1 MTGSPKAQNPPT
13 QPGPG
18 QQGPGPS
25 GRKLLRSTGTVG
37 AWTLLSRILG
47 LVRDVVYARLFGAS
61 FVMDAFFVAFRIP
74 NIFRRFFAEGA
85 FSQAFVP
92 VFAEY
97 DQTREHAE
105 VRELVR
111 RAAGTLGVILSVI
124 AAVGA
129 IAAPLFI
136 TIFAPG
142 FATGDVAAGAGGSE
156 ADRYALAVDMLRW
169 TFPYLLF
176 VSLAALAGGVLN
188 SYQRFVAAA
197 FSPVVLNV
205 VLIVFAV
212 WVAPRYDR
220 PGMALAAGVFAAGIV
235 QLAFMLPSLARIR
248 LLPLPAWG
256 WKHPGVRKIL
266 KLMVPGLFGSSV
278 AQVSILLDTLIASFL
293 VTGSISWLYYSD
305 RIMEFPLG
313 VFGIALATVLLPSLS
328 RQHAAQAS
336 ADFGRTLDWALRLV
350 ILIVTPATL
359 GLMLLAGPMLATLFY
374 GGEFTARDVDQST
387 YSLVAYAAGLTGF
400 TMVKVLAPGYF
411 ARQDTATP
419 VRVGLIALGSTM
431 LLNLLLVVPWA
442 LAGWEAPHAGL
453 AASTSLGSFIN
464 SGLLYRGL
472 RQTGV
477 LRPAPGWGRFL
488 LRVAVA
494 AGVMAV
500 LLLYFAPPIEAWL
513 EAGFWTRCLWLTG
526 AVCGGAAAYVAGLL
540 AVGIRPRDLRMQN
553 FPAGNPL

>member
-1 MTGSPKAQNPPT
+1 
-13 QPGPG
+13 
-18 QQGPGPS
+18 
-25 GRKLLRSTGTVG
+25 VG

-61 FVMDAFFVAFRIP
+61 FVMDAFFVAFKIP
-74 NIFRRFFAEGA
+74 NIFRRFFAEGS

-111 RAAGTLGVILSVI
+111 RTAGTLGLILS
-124 AAVGA
+124 ALAGLGAV
-129 IAAPLFI
+129 AAPVFI
-136 TIFAPG
+136 AIFAPG
-142 FATGDVAAGAGGSE
+142 FVTEGLATDPAVSE
-156 ADRYALAVDMLRW
+156 ADRYSLAVDMLRW

-176 VSLAALAGGVLN
+176 VSMAALAGGVLN
-188 SYQRFVAAA
+188 TYQRFIAAA

-212 WVAPRYDR
+212 WVAPLYSR
-220 PGMALAAGVFAAGIV
+220 PGMALAAGVFAAGVV
-235 QLAFMLPSLARIR
+235 QLLFMLPSLARIR

-278 AQVSILLDTLIASFL
+278 AQISIMLDTLIASFL

-313 VFGIALATVLLPSLS
+313 VFGIALATVLLPNLS
-328 RQHAAQAS
+328 RQHAARAA

-350 ILIVTPATL
+350 ILIVIPATL

-431 LLNLLLVVPWA
+431 VINLVLVVPWA

-472 RQTGV
+472 RRSGV
-477 LRPAPGWGRFL
+477 LQPVPGWGQFL

-494 AGVMAV
+494 AGVMG
-500 LLLYFAPPIEAWL
+500 LLLLAFAPPTAAWL
-513 EAGFWTRCLWLTG
+513 EAGFWTRCLWLTA
-526 AVCGGAAAYVAGLL
+526 AVSGGAAAYVVALL
-540 AVGIRPRDLRMQN
+540 AVGLRPRDLRMQN
-553 FPAGNPL
+553 FRAGDPL

>member
-1 MTGSPKAQNPPT
+1 MSNAPQSS
-13 QPGPG
+13 G
-18 QQGPGPS
+18 QS
-25 GRKLLRSTGTVG
+25 GGQSSRRLLRSTGTVG

-74 NIFRRFFAEGA
+74 NIFRRFFAEGS

-97 DQTREHAE
+97 DQSREHAE
-105 VRELVR
+105 VRELVSR
-111 RAAGTLGVILSVI
+111 TAGTLGAILSVL

-129 IAAPLFI
+129 IAAPVFI

-142 FATGDVAAGAGGSE
+142 FATAATGATGGE
-156 ADRYALAVDMLRW
+156 AERFALAVAMLRW

-188 SYQRFVAAA
+188 TYHRFVAAA
-197 FSPVVLNV
+197 FSPVLLNV

-212 WVAPRYDR
+212 WIAPLYTR
-220 PGMALAAGVFAAGIV
+220 PGMALAAGVFAAGVV
-235 QLAFMLPSLARIR
+235 QLACMMPSLARIR
-248 LLPLPAWG
+248 LLPRPRWG
-256 WKHPGVRKIL
+256 LSHPGVRKIL

-278 AQVSILLDTLIASFL
+278 AQISILLDTLIASFL

-313 VFGIALATVLLPSLS
+313 VFGIALAPVMLPNLS
-328 RQHAAQAS
+328 RQHAARAG
-336 ADFGRTLDWALRLV
+336 ADFGKTLEWALRLV
-350 ILIVTPATL
+350 VLIVTPATV
-359 GLMLLAGPMLATLFY
+359 GLMLLSGPLLATLFY
-374 GGEFTARDVDQST
+374 GGEFSARDVDQST
-387 YSLVAYAAGLTGF
+387 FSLIAYSAGLMGF

-419 VRVGLIALGSTM
+419 VRVGLIALGSSM
-431 LLNLLLVVPWA
+431 ALNLVLVVPWA
-442 LAGWEAPHAGL
+442 LAGGEAPHAGL

-464 SGLLYRGL
+464 SALLYRGL
-472 RQTGV
+472 RRASV
-477 LRPAPGWGRFL
+477 LNPAPGWGRFF

-494 AGVMAV
+494 ATVMAV
-500 LLLYFAPPIEAWL
+500 LLVTLTPPTADWL
-513 EAGFWTRCLWLTG
+513 AASTLTRCLWLAA
-526 AVCGGAAAYVAGLL
+526 AVVGAASAYFAVLF
-540 AVGIRPRDLRMQN
+540 AVGVRPAHLRM
-553 FPAGNPL
+553 

>member
-1 MTGSPKAQNPPT
+1 MTDSPQAPAPPT
-13 QPGPG
+13 LQNK
-18 QQGPGPS
+18 GPS

-74 NIFRRFFAEGA
+74 NIFRRFFAEGS

-97 DQTREHAE
+97 EQTREHAE

-111 RAAGTLGVILSVI
+111 RTAGTLGVILSAL
-124 AAVGA
+124 AALGA
-129 IAAPLFI
+129 VAAPVFI
-136 TIFAPG
+136 AIFAPG
-142 FATGDVAAGAGGSE
+142 FATEGPATDPAGSE

-176 VSLAALAGGVLN
+176 VSLAALAGGILN

-212 WVAPRYDR
+212 WVAPLYGR
-220 PGMALAAGVFAAGIV
+220 PGMALAAGVFAAGVV
-235 QLAFMLPSLARIR
+235 QLVFMLPSLARIR

-313 VFGIALATVLLPSLS
+313 VFGIALATVLLPNLS
-328 RQHAAQAS
+328 RQHAAQAA

-350 ILIVTPATL
+350 ILIVIPATL

-419 VRVGLIALGSTM
+419 VRVGLISLGSTM
-431 LLNLLLVVPWA
+431 VINLLFVVPWA

-453 AASTSLGSFIN
+453 ALSTSLGSFIN

-472 RQTGV
+472 RRSGV
-477 LRPAPGWGRFL
+477 LLPAPGWGRFL
-488 LRVAVA
+488 ARVAVA
-494 AGVMAV
+494 VDAAGGGGR
-500 LLLYFAPPIEAWL
+500 
-513 EAGFWTRCLWLTG
+513 AG
-526 AVCGGAAAYVAGLL
+526 
-540 AVGIRPRDLRMQN
+540 
-553 FPAGNPL
+553 

>member
-1 MTGSPKAQNPPT
+1 MTQSPQAPVPATPEGK
-13 QPGPG
+13 G
-18 QQGPGPS
+18 QS
-25 GRKLLRSTGTVG
+25 GGRLLRSTGTVG

-47 LVRDVVYARLFGAS
+47 LVRDVVFARLFGAS

-97 DQTREHAE
+97 EQTREHAE

-111 RAAGTLGVILSVI
+111 RSAGTLGAFLSVL

-129 IAAPLFI
+129 LAAPVFI

-142 FATGDVAAGAGGSE
+142 FATERLAAVTDGDA

-176 VSLAALAGGVLN
+176 VSLAALAGGILN

-212 WVAPRYDR
+212 WVTPRYDR
-220 PGMALAAGVFAAGIV
+220 PGMALAAGVFAAGV
-235 QLAFMLPSLARIR
+235 LQLACMLPSLARIR

-256 WKHPGVRKIL
+256 FTHPGVRKIL
-266 KLMVPGLFGSSV
+266 KLMVPAIFGSSV
-278 AQVSILLDTLIASFL
+278 AQVSILLDTLIASFM

-313 VFGIALATVLLPSLS
+313 VFGIALATVLLPNLS
-328 RQHAAQAS
+328 RQHAARES
-336 ADFGRTLDWALRLV
+336 ANFGRTLDWALRLV

-374 GGEFTARDVDQST
+374 GGEFTARDVDQAT
-387 YSLVAYAAGLTGF
+387 WSLVAYAAGLAGF
-400 TMVKVLAPGYF
+400 TLVKVLAPGYF

-431 LLNLLLVVPWA
+431 ALNLVVVVPWA
-442 LAGWEAPHAGL
+442 LTGGEAPHAGL
-453 AASTSLGSFIN
+453 AATTSLGSLIN
-464 SGLLYRGL
+464 AGLLYRGL
-472 RQTGV
+472 RRTGV
-477 LRPAPGWGRFL
+477 LQPAPGWARFL

-500 LLLYFAPPIEAWL
+500 LLAAFAPPTGTWL
-513 EAGFWTRCLWLTG
+513 EAGFWTRCLWL
-526 AVCGGAAAYVAGLL
+526 AVAVGGGAAAYAGALL
-540 AVGIRPRDLRMQN
+540 AVGIRPHDLKLQN
-553 FPAGNPL
+553 VQAGLPL

>member
-1 MTGSPKAQNPPT
+1 MTSSPQP
-13 QPGPG
+13 PGPPSL
-18 QQGPGPS
+18 QRPVQPDRGPS
-25 GRKLLRSTGTVG
+25 GGKLLRSTGTVG

-74 NIFRRFFAEGA
+74 NIFRRFFAEGS

-97 DQTREHAE
+97 EQTREHEE

-111 RAAGTLGVILSVI
+111 RTAGTLGVILSAI

-129 IAAPLFI
+129 LAAPVFI
-136 TIFAPG
+136 AIFAPG
-142 FATGDVAAGAGGSE
+142 FAAEGLATGAAGG

-176 VSLAALAGGVLN
+176 VSMAALAGGILN

-212 WVAPRYDR
+212 WVAPMYDR

-235 QLAFMLPSLARIR
+235 QLLFMLPSLARIR

-256 WKHPGVRKIL
+256 WKHSGVRKIL

-278 AQVSILLDTLIASFL
+278 AQISILLDTLIASFL

-313 VFGIALATVLLPSLS
+313 VFGIALATVLLPNLS
-328 RQHAAQAS
+328 RQHAARA
-336 ADFGRTLDWALRLV
+336 AGDFGRTLDWALRLV

-374 GGEFTARDVDQST
+374 GGAFTARDVDQST

-400 TMVKVLAPGYF
+400 TIVKVLAPGYF
-411 ARQDTATP
+411 ARQDTVTP

-431 LLNLLLVVPWA
+431 AINLVLVVPWA
-442 LAGWEAPHAGL
+442 LSGGEAPHAGL

-464 SGLLYRGL
+464 SALLYRGL
-472 RQTGV
+472 RRSGV
-477 LRPAPGWGRFL
+477 LQLEAGWGLFL
-488 LRVAVA
+488 VRVAVA
-494 AGVMAV
+494 AGVMSV
-500 LLLYFAPPIEAWL
+500 LLLAFSPPTVAWL
-513 EAGFWTRCLWLTG
+513 EADFWARCLWLTV
-526 AVCGGAAAYVAGLL
+526 AVCGGAAAYVAALL
-540 AVGIRPRDLRMQN
+540 AVGIRPRDLRMRNVQS
-553 FPAGNPL
+553 GEPL